1 MTRQP
6 TPAAATDI
14 RQHEP
19 VAMTVER
26 FQRLF
31 NTLSAGQVSGLAEVY
46 SEQVQFIDPFSTV
59 EGLAELQT
67 YFDKVYA
74 NVTACRFEF
83 GDTLVSGD
91 QACVEWTMH
100 LQHPRL
106 RRGRELAVQGISRLT
121 IADGRVLYHRDYFDA
136 GELLYEN
143 LPLLGS
149 AVRLVRSFAS

>member
-1 MTRQP
+1 MTRHP
-6 TPAAATDI
+6 SSAAATDI
-14 RQHEP
+14 RQHES
-19 VAMTVER
+19 VAVTVER

-31 NTLSAGQVSGLAEVY
+31 NTLSAGRVTGLAEVY
-46 SEQVQFIDPFSTV
+46 SEQVRFVDPFSSV
-59 EGLAELQT
+59 EGLEELQA
-67 YFDKVYA
+67 YLDKVYT

-83 GDTLVSGD
+83 DDTLVSGD
-91 QACVEWTMH
+91 QACIEWTMH

-106 RRGRELAVQGISRLT
+106 RRGRELAVHGISRLT
-121 IADGRVLYHRDYFDA
+121 IAEGRVRYHRDYFDA

>member
-19 VAMTVER
+19 VAATVDR

-31 NTLSAGQVSGLAEVY
+31 NTLSAGQISGLAEVY
-46 SEQVQFIDPFSTV
+46 SEQVRFADPFSTV
-59 EGLAELQT
+59 EGLENLQA
-67 YFDKVYA
+67 YFDKVYT

-106 RRGRELAVQGISRLT
+106 RRGRELNVRGISRLT
-121 IADGRVLYHRDYFDA
+121 ITEGRVCYHRDYFDA

>member
-6 TPAAATDI
+6 IPATDI
-14 RQHEP
+14 RQNEP
-19 VAMTVER
+19 VTVTVER

-31 NTLSAGQVSGLAEVY
+31 NTLSAGQISGLDEVY
-46 SEQVQFIDPFSTV
+46 SEHVRFVDPFSTV
-59 EGLAELQT
+59 EGREQLQAH
-67 YFDKVYA
+67 FDKVYT
-74 NVTACRFEF
+74 NVTSCRFEF

-91 QACVEWTMH
+91 HACVDWTMH

-121 IADGRVLYHRDYFDA
+121 VTEGRVHYHRDYFDA
-136 GELLYEN
+136 GEMLYEN

-149 AVRLVRSFAS
+149 AVRLVRSFVS